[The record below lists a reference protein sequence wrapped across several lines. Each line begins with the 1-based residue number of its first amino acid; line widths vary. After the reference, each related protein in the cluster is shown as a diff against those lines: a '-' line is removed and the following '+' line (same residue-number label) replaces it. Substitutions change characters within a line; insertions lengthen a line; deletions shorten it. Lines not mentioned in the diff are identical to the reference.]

1 MDATVR
7 ERSQPVP
14 LRKPVSLALQGG
26 GAWGAYTWGVLD
38 ALLASRRI
46 AIDQISGTSAGAL
59 NGAVLASAFGSAA
72 IAGRQAQAH
81 EMAREALEAFWRA
94 LSQPDNPTGFLLWQP
109 FAEALRSS
117 VGQWMWANGLGSPY
131 ATQAPGANP
140 LREVIAR
147 HIDVEAIRSDF
158 APALYVTV
166 TNVRTGLPRIIANA
180 EMSVEALAASACL
193 PQLFQAVELD
203 GEPYWDG
210 GYAGNPTLWP
220 LIRHRGRGRSSDVI
234 LVQLTPDYCAE
245 TPQDATAINRRVGE
259 IMFNS
264 SLVAEMQAI
273 AAIREA
279 AQGAPG
285 AASSAS
291 PFVSVR
297 MHRIG
302 PPPPELLE
310 QGSADQRSWTWL
322 TQLRDE
328 GRAAARVFL
337 KRHADSIGRRETL
350 DIARIFQS
358 PQKPRIR
365 MRGAA
370 RAANR

>member
-1 MDATVR
+1 MER
-7 ERSQPVP
+7 EQAVP

-46 AIDQISGTSAGAL
+46 AIEHISGTSAGAL
-59 NGAVLASAFGSAA
+59 NGAVLAAAFGAA
-72 IAGRQAQAH
+72 GVNRRAQAH
-81 EMAREALEAFWRA
+81 ETAREALESFWRA
-94 LSQPDNPTGFLLWQP
+94 VSRPDNAAALLMWEP
-109 FAEALRSS
+109 LAEALRSS
-117 VGQWMWANGLGSPY
+117 MGQWMWASGLGSPY
-131 ATQAPGANP
+131 ATQVAGANP

-147 HIDVEAIRSDF
+147 HIDIEAIRAAH

-166 TNVRTGLPRIIANA
+166 THVRTGLPRIIANA
-180 EMSVEALAASACL
+180 EMSVDALAASACL

-220 LIRHRGRGRSSDVI
+220 LIRHRAPGQAGDVI
-234 LVQLTPDYCAE
+234 LVQLAPDYRAE
-245 TPQDATAINRRVGE
+245 TPQDAQAINRRTGE

-279 AQGAPG
+279 AQGAD
-285 AASSAS
+285 S
-291 PFVSVR
+291 PFTTLR

-302 PPPPELLE
+302 PPGAELLD
-310 QGSADQRSWTWL
+310 QGSAEERSWSWL

-328 GRAAARVFL
+328 GRAAARAFL
-337 KRHADSIGRRETL
+337 KRHGDNLGRRETL

-365 MRGAA
+365 VRGVAKA
-370 RAANR
+370 LGR

>member
-1 MDATVR
+1 MKSL
-7 ERSQPVP
+7 RSNVGAGAAVP

-59 NGAVLASAFGSAA
+59 NGAVLASAFARAA
-72 IAGRQAQAH
+72 IAGRRGQMH
-81 EMAREALEAFWRA
+81 EQAREALEAFWKSVSRPDSPAA
-94 LSQPDNPTGFLLWQP
+94 LWLLEP
-109 FAEALRSS
+109 LTEALRHSL
-117 VGQWMWANGLGSPY
+117 GQWVWASGLGSPY
-131 ATQAPGANP
+131 ASQPLGSNP
-140 LREVIAR
+140 LREVIDK
-147 HIDVEAIRSDF
+147 HVDIEALRSPH

-193 PQLFQAVELD
+193 PQMFQAVELD

-210 GYAGNPTLWP
+210 GFSGNPTLWP
-220 LIRHRGRGRSSDVI
+220 LIRHGDGKRARDVL
-234 LVQLTPDYCAE
+234 LVQLAPDYCAE
-245 TPQDATAINRRVGE
+245 TPQEAAAIQRRVGE

-279 AQGAPG
+279 AQGAP
-285 AASSAS
+285 S
-291 PFVSVR
+291 PFASVR

-302 PPPPELLE
+302 PPPAELLE
-310 QGSADQRSWTWL
+310 QGSADERSWSRL
-322 TQLRDE
+322 VQLRDE
-328 GRAAARVFL
+328 GRAATRAFL
-337 KRHADSIGRRETL
+337 KRHANSLGRAETL

-365 MRGAA
+365 VRADGKAA
-370 RAANR
+370 VR